1 MRLIRRVALRTPE
14 IVGSPRAFFAA
25 IVLAAVWIVVGPFVG
40 FGDTW
45 LLWPSAI
52 ASVVTFLIVFS
63 LQYTQNRD
71 TRAIQLKLDEILR
84 ATDRARTELVKLE
97 RLPDEELA
105 QVEEEILELRR
116 READDESA
124 SGPRARPG

>member
-1 MRLIRRVALRTPE
+1 MRLIRRIAARVPA

-25 IVLAAVWIVVGPFVG
+25 ILLTLAWLVAGAFARWSNA
-40 FGDTW
+40 W

-52 ASVVTFLIVFS
+52 ASVITFLIVFS

-84 ATDRARTELVKLE
+84 ATE
-97 RLPDEELA
+97 
-105 QVEEEILELRR
+105 
-116 READDESA
+116 
-124 SGPRARPG
+124 GARPGLVRLEQASDEEIERVERELQDTNED

>member
-1 MRLIRRVALRTPE
+1 MGLLRRVAMRTPDV
-14 IVGSPRAFFAA
+14 VGSPRAFLVA
-25 IVLAAVWIVVGPFVG
+25 IVLTLAWLVWGIFARWSTV
-40 FGDTW
+40 W
-45 LLWPSAI
+45 LLWPSAV

-84 ATDRARTELVKLE
+84 GNAHTRTQLVKLE

-105 QVEEEILELRR
+105 QIEQEIVELR
-116 READDESA
+116 EED
-124 SGPRARPG
+124 G